1 MELFADL
8 ALPATRSGETPSAW
22 ADVETPLGT
31 LRPNVVV
38 DNRPMT
44 HDLPTE
50 IRAISPTTTLYMW
63 ISEMG
68 RAELLR
74 LNLGSTLQHDVPS
87 AGCVGFVWRIATWRP
102 LDTLTVECRWEL
114 VTVDCEAKPVS
125 GPGVDGRMW
134 QGTDAVVAVGTED
147 TASMIRRAARNNG
160 FPRRFAGTL
169 GATNVVYREEGI
181 EVAVPPLERHEQCQ
195 VQFVV
200 AWAAARFAE
209 ATREAVTWDPTQLLA
224 AAHR

>member
-8 ALPATRSGETPSAW
+8 ALPSSHGSETPSAW
-22 ADVETPLGT
+22 AEVETPLGS
-31 LRPNVVV
+31 LRPHVVV
-38 DNRPMT
+38 DARIIT
-44 HDLPTE
+44 RDLPTE
-50 IRAISPTTTLYMW
+50 IRAVSQTTTLYVW
-63 ISEMG
+63 TSEMG

-74 LNLGSTLQHDVPS
+74 LNLGSTLQGHAPS

-102 LDTLTVECRWEL
+102 LDTLTVECCWEKAPPG
-114 VTVDCEAKPVS
+114 CETKPVS

-169 GATNVVYREEGI
+169 GATSVAYLDEGV

-200 AWAAARFAE
+200 AWAAAPFAE
-209 ATREAVTWDPTQLLA
+209 AAREAVTWDPTQLLA
-224 AAHR
+224 AAYR